1 MDRGNMFE
9 RLERIIGKEK
19 VESINKKRVLVI
31 GLGGVGGIAV
41 ETLIRNGIKD
51 IIIVDND
58 KIDITNKNRQIIALD
73 SNIDKYKTDAF
84 EKRILDIN
92 KNAKVTKIT
101 DFIDDN
107 NIEKLFAYK
116 PDYVIDACDTINTKV
131 LIIEECLKR
140 NIKFISS
147 MGMGKKLD
155 ISKLEITEI
164 QKTSYDKLAK
174 VIRKRLRD
182 DKVIGKVPVLS
193 SKEVPI
199 NTKDVIGSYSP
210 VTMSAGIY
218 LADYIIKEI
227 IKDND

>member
-1 MDRGNMFE
+1 MFE

-116 PDYVIDACDTINTKV
+116 PDYVIDACDTISTKI

-164 QKTSYDKLAK
+164 EKTSYDKLAK

-210 VTMSAGIY
+210 VTMSAGIL

>member
-1 MDRGNMFE
+1 MFE

-19 VESINKKRVLVI
+19 LDLIHSKRVLVI
-31 GLGGVGGIAV
+31 GLGGVGGMAV
-41 ETLIRNGIKD
+41 ETLIRNGIED
-51 IIIVDND
+51 IIIVDKD
-58 KIDITNKNRQIIALD
+58 TIDITNKNRQVIALD
-73 SNIDKYKTDAF
+73 STINMNKTDAF

-92 KNAKVTKIT
+92 NNVKVTKIT
-101 DFIDDN
+101 DFITDS
-107 NIEKLFAYK
+107 NIDKIFSYK
-116 PDYVIDACDTINTKV
+116 PDYIIDACDTISTKIM
-131 LIIEECLKR
+131 IIEECLKR

-147 MGMGKKLD
+147 MGMGKKMD

-164 QKTSYDKLAK
+164 SKTSYDKIAK

-193 SKEVPI
+193 SKEQVI
-199 NTKDVIGSYSP
+199 DTKEEIGSYSP

>member
-1 MDRGNMFE
+1 MFE
-9 RLERIIGKEK
+9 RLERIIGKDKLELLH
-19 VESINKKRVLVI
+19 NKKVLVI
-31 GLGGVGGIAV
+31 GLGGVGGMAV
-41 ETLIRNGIKD
+41 ETLIRNGIED

-58 KIDITNKNRQIIALD
+58 KIDITNKNRQVIALD
-73 SNIDKYKTDAF
+73 SNIGEYKTDAF
-84 EKRILDIN
+84 EKRIKDIN
-92 KNAKVTKIT
+92 NNVRVTKIT
-101 DFIDDN
+101 KYIN
-107 NIEKLFAYK
+107 EENIEELFLYNS
-116 PDYVIDACDTINTKV
+116 DYIIDACDTVNTKV

-140 NIKFISS
+140 NINFISS

-164 QKTSYDKLAK
+164 NKTSYDKLAK

-193 SKEVPI
+193 SKEQVI
-199 NTKDVIGSYSP
+199 DTKEEIGSYSP

>member
-1 MDRGNMFE
+1 MFE